1 MKRIVY
7 KLVYALFYMVSLLP
21 YRVLYALSDLFYVI
35 IRITGYRKKVVR
47 RIIETSFPEKTTQ
60 EHRQIER
67 KFYHWLCDY
76 FVETQKLLSVS
87 PQTLLKHIEFR
98 GVEQLEECFDRGQ
111 TCAAILGHY
120 GNWELLSATGL
131 AFKRHKEAVAGL
143 IYHPLRS
150 DIFDWLFIDMRQS
163 MGGVCIRKKEILR
176 HLVEYK
182 RENRMNLFGYISDQA
197 PKWENIHL
205 WLPFLGHDTPVFT
218 GGERIM
224 KKMNNAVFYVDM
236 QRPRR
241 GHYIATFHLLTDN
254 PSALEEHEI
263 TRRFFQLLE
272 ESIRREPSCYLWSHD
287 RWRRTH
293 EEFDRR
299 FQVVNGKVIKRTKT

>member
-47 RIIETSFPEKTTQ
+47 RNIETSFPEKTTQ

-205 WLPFLGHDTPVFT
+205 WLPFLGHDTPVCT